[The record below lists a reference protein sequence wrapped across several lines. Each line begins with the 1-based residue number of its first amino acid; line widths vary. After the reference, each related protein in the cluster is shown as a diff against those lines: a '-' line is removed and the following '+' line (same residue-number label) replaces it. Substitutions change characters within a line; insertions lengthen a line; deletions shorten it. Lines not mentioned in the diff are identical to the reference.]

1 MATCART
8 RSGDSPGAPKSPRP
22 RGRVTLWV
30 IFCGCS
36 GLLGDGVVG
45 ICSQI
50 LGDDL
55 RQQRPVRFS
64 ARAGDPKEAGGVHQ
78 KDCSTRGISW
88 GFIGHRGPGLKHRD
102 SPLCQLVTEMVPA
115 TSQVPAWEART
126 AVLVSRVS
134 GTDVTVMLQGRSKR
148 LASWTSC
155 LMIISQENS
164 KFPLRFQI
172 ETVKT
177 NRLSRIHSLGTQL
190 E

>member
-1 MATCART
+1 MTC
-8 RSGDSPGAPKSPRP
+8 DSRD
-22 RGRVTLWV
+22 LW
-30 IFCGCS
+30 
-36 GLLGDGVVG
+36 
-45 ICSQI
+45 
-50 LGDDL
+50 
-55 RQQRPVRFS
+55 RFS
-64 ARAGDPKEAGGVHQ
+64 ARAGDPKEAGVVHQ

-102 SPLCQLVTEMVPA
+102 SPLCQLVIEMVPA

-172 ETVKT
+172 ETVKKNKQT
-177 NRLSRIHSLGTQL
+177 IQNSQFGYAARVNSAPNPRAQ
-190 E
+190 